1 MCRLYRAP
9 SMASVSDEG
18 TCPELETRW
27 VRVALFAV
35 APALV
40 VSSAL
45 SALFGMG

>member
-1 MCRLYRAP
+1 MCRLYRSR
-9 SMASVSDEG
+9 SMTSFSDEG
-18 TCPELETRW
+18 TCPELGTRW
-27 VRVALFAV
+27 VRVALFAA